1 MTVANFIGLA
11 EGKFTVEDSIEYTEP
26 LYDGLK
32 FHRVIKD
39 FMIQGGDPQ
48 GNGSGGPKH
57 RFYDEIDETL
67 KHTGPGILSMANSG
81 PNTNGSQFFVTHKA
95 TPWLDGK
102 HTVFGHVI
110 SGLDIVNL
118 IEQDDVLIS
127 MKIIRKGRTAKKW
140 NATEQFAAVYNEKKK
155 TEVEAKKEMEKIA
168 AMSPDDYKVFMF
180 NEVKK
185 DFPTAKQSE
194 SGLVY
199 IIENAGAETKPVKGS
214 PLEVHYKGTFRVSG
228 EKFDSSYDRNQP
240 MAFKYIEQRMIPGF
254 TEGIGLIGKGGKAKL
269 IIPYFAAYG
278 AQGRPGAIPPYS
290 DLVFDIEMIN
300 LALPVAGEG
309 DGHEHHE
316 GDGHEG
322 HNH

>member
-1 MTVANFIGLA
+1 
-11 EGKFTVEDSIEYTEP
+11 
-26 LYDGLK
+26 
-32 FHRVIKD
+32 
-39 FMIQGGDPQ
+39 
-48 GNGSGGPKH
+48 
-57 RFYDEIDETL
+57 
-67 KHTGPGILSMANSG
+67 
-81 PNTNGSQFFVTHKA
+81 
-95 TPWLDGK
+95 
-102 HTVFGHVI
+102 
-110 SGLDIVNL
+110 
-118 IEQDDVLIS
+118 

-140 NATEQFAAVYNEKKK
+140 NTTEQFAAVYNEKKK

-199 IIENAGAETKPVKGS
+199 IIENEGEETKPVKGS

-300 LALPVAGEG
+300 LALPVAGED